1 VLRSADGR
9 EWRSGG
15 GEYCPVYPKASFD
28 LAFGA
33 TVSREASLELV
44 LGGIARGQK
53 RLEPVT
59 LRLKRRNGR
68 SYDRLYWLET
78 IGYAVLAPIAA
89 AGAAY

>member
-1 VLRSADGR
+1 
-9 EWRSGG
+9 
-15 GEYCPVYPKASFD
+15 
-28 LAFGA
+28 
-33 TVSREASLELV
+33 VSREASLELV

-68 SYDRLYWLET
+68 SYDRLYWLEA